1 MRASTGGNVRRLYQ
15 TLLKANSL
23 MATVETMHRHSL
35 GCLDLRATDDAAYS
49 AYYVCSALRT
59 EIATAVTETKYL
71 VNLRG
76 A

>member
-1 MRASTGGNVRRLYQ
+1 MRKLCQ

-23 MATVETMHRHSL
+23 MATLETMHRNSL
-35 GCLDLRATDDAAYS
+35 GCLDLRATDDDAYS
-49 AYYVCSALRT
+49 ACCSLRT
-59 EIATAVTETKYL
+59 EIATAVSETKHL